1 MQSWILKQYCIKHVS
16 KLLTTDWM
24 KEKAMLIFRQNER
37 FRISLMTMSSHE
49 TLTCDWQ
56 SVFHQLLIFT
66 TWNLPP
72 EFIYIWTSFFCLYLF
87 IVFSK
92 NYLRKLVRVLHERES
107 TCQKWRCSDKWGTI
121 TNWHKLKFQI
131 SEMKKNSYKFLKF
144 KFGFK

>member
-1 MQSWILKQYCIKHVS
+1 M
-16 KLLTTDWM
+16 TTDWK

-56 SVFHQLLIFT
+56 SDFHQLLIFT

-92 NYLRKLVRVLHERES
+92 NYLRKLVGVLHARES
-107 TCQKWRCSDKWGTI
+107 ARAKNGDSRCSDKWGTI

-131 SEMKKNSYKFLKF
+131 SEMKKNSYTFLKF
-144 KFGFK
+144 KFCFE